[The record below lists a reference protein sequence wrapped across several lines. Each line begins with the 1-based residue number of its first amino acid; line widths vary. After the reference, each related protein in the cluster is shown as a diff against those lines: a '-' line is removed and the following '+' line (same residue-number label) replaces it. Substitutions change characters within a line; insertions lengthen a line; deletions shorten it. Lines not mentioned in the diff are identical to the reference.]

1 MNTISFPKMFDIN
14 NSKLATNLSYN
25 YKSIHE
31 SLTSLLMTNPGEL
44 LGDPKYGCGIRMKLF
59 DIKNN
64 MNINE
69 LKITLVDAINEYVP
83 QINTDYSLV
92 KIYSDSNNNKYKIT
106 IGYTIKDSKDLET
119 FEIIL

>member
-64 MNINE
+64 TNINE
-69 LKITLVDAINEYVP
+69 LKTTLVDAINEYVP

-92 KIYSDSNNNKYKIT
+92 KIYSDGNNNKYKIT

>member
-44 LGDPKYGCGIRMKLF
+44 LGDPQYGCGIRMKLF

-64 MNINE
+64 TNINE